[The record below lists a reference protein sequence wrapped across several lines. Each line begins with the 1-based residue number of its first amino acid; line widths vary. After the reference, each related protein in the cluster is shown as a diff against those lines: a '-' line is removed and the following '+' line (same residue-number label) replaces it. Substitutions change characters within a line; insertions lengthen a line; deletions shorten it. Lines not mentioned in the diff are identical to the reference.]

1 MQSSALAISKTW
13 SCAPPD
19 TVRRWFNVVPPLSD
33 CAVDPAS
40 HMEDLAQPLL
50 ELIKAHSDLAAVVM
64 FVTAFGASFAFISLL
79 FPGTTVLIAA
89 GTLMSAGTLPYTPV
103 LIGAAAGAVLGD
115 SISYWIGR
123 RFGGG
128 IARLWP
134 FSRDPELLPRGIA
147 FFERY
152 GWISVFIGRFLGPIR
167 AIIPLAAGIMHMPR
181 GRFWFA
187 NVTSALIWAPM
198 LLFAGDVIGDAGNRL
213 IGSGNTVVLVFA
225 GLTLFGLAGI
235 VWAALRGARREP
247 E

>member
-1 MQSSALAISKTW
+1 
-13 SCAPPD
+13 
-19 TVRRWFNVVPPLSD
+19 
-33 CAVDPAS
+33 
-40 HMEDLAQPLL
+40 MEDLAQPLL
-50 ELIKAHSDLAAVVM
+50 DVIKAHSDWAAVVM
-64 FVTAFGASFAFISLL
+64 FVTAFGESFAFISLL

-89 GTLMSAGTLPYTPV
+89 GTLMSAGTLPYAPV
-103 LIGAAAGAVLGD
+103 LIGAIAGAVLGD

-152 GWISVFIGRFLGPIR
+152 GGVSVFIGRFFGPVR
-167 AIIPLAAGIMHMPR
+167 AIIPLAAGIMRMPR

-187 NVTSALIWAPM
+187 NVASALLWAPM
-198 LLFAGDVIGDAGNRL
+198 LLFVGDVIGDAGERL

-235 VWAALRGARREP
+235 LWAALRGARP
-247 E
+247 KA

>member
-1 MQSSALAISKTW
+1 
-13 SCAPPD
+13 
-19 TVRRWFNVVPPLSD
+19 
-33 CAVDPAS
+33 
-40 HMEDLAQPLL
+40 MEDLAQPLL
-50 ELIKAHSDLAAVVM
+50 ELIKAHSDLAAVIM
-64 FVTAFGASFAFISLL
+64 FVTAFGESFAFISLL

-103 LIGAAAGAVLGD
+103 LIGAVGGAVLGD

-134 FSRDPELLPRGIA
+134 FSRNPELLPRGIA

-167 AIIPLAAGIMHMPR
+167 AIIPLAAGVMHMPR